1 MIDILPTGAARVA
14 GVVGQPVIHSLSP
27 LLHTA
32 WLRDLGHN
40 GVYAP
45 FGPKDSHAFER
56 LILSCR
62 SNGIKGLNITAP
74 FKEEALR
81 LSDNLSEA
89 ARLAGSV
96 NLMRFDE
103 DGLIFGDSTDG
114 YGLIKAFTIMA
125 PQCDLRSGPVV
136 IFGAGGASRSAA
148 SALIQYGCPLVRII
162 NRTKARA
169 EALVFDLKRNVEAYD
184 LTEVEKAFD
193 GCVAIINGAS
203 GGPQPIFETIRTSLT
218 VMDMTYRPLKT
229 NWIKAAEL
237 AGHTIVDGLQMLIE
251 QARPSFE
258 VFYGL
263 APNPD
268 FDIRA
273 IALAHLGEV

>member
-1 MIDILPTGAARVA
+1 MIETLPTGAAKVA
-14 GVVGQPVIHSLSP
+14 GVVGQPITHSLSP

-32 WLRDLGHN
+32 WLRDMGLN

-45 FGPKDSHAFER
+45 FGPKDSHQFER

-81 LSDNLSEA
+81 LSDTLSET
-89 ARLAGSV
+89 ARTAGSV
-96 NLMRFDE
+96 NLMTFDD
-103 DGLIFGDSTDG
+103 DGLIYGDSTDG
-114 YGLIKAFTIMA
+114 YGLIKAFSIMA
-125 PQCDLRSGPVV
+125 PNCDLKSGPVV

-148 SALIQYGCPLVRII
+148 SALIQMGCPIVRII

-169 EALVFDLKRNVEAYD
+169 EALVFDLKHNIEAYD
-184 LTEVEKAFD
+184 LTEIDKAFD

-203 GGPQPIFETIRTSLT
+203 GGPQPIFESLKNPIT

-229 NWIKAAEL
+229 NWLKAAES
-237 AGHTIVDGLQMLIE
+237 AGHTVVDGLQMLIE

-258 VFYGL
+258 AFYGQ
-263 APNPD
+263 APNPE
-268 FDIRA
+268 FDVRA
-273 IALAHLGEV
+273 LALAHLGEV